1 MSKKKF
7 FVSSIISL
15 LLLLAG
21 LIYTVS
27 KYINEKYVI
36 DEILYYITNGANGTS
51 EGLLGYW
58 ISENVVRFSIV
69 MLVLFVPILLS
80 FYINKTIEFRVLK
93 KNVRFTFLPKTNRF
107 RFLYSG
113 MMVLLSI
120 VMGFFLLGADQYIK
134 RTFENSTFIEEHYVD
149 GRNIAIT
156 FPEEKRNLIVI
167 YLESM
172 ENTFIDKESG
182 GGWNYT
188 VIPELKNLALENL
201 NFSDSDKI
209 GGAYP
214 VSNTG
219 WTVAAMVATTSGIPL
234 KIPIERNSY
243 TTSDNFLEGAY
254 TLGDILKK
262 EGYNL
267 KLMVGSDANFGGRTN
282 YFKNHGD
289 YEIYDYYSAIEEGKM
304 TEEDKVWW
312 GFDDTDLFTWAKNEV
327 VELAADEEPF
337 NFTLLTV
344 NTHFPDGYLEEIAD
358 QQYETQYENVHALS
372 SKQVNDFISWIKEQE
387 FYENTTI
394 VLLGDHLSMQDPA
407 YYDGKIDPEYN
418 RTIYNTFINSVA
430 EPINAK
436 NRLFSS
442 LDMYPTILASMGV
455 EVEGNRLGLGT
466 NLFSAERTLVEQFGL
481 NYVDA
486 ELSKNSHFYN
496 QTILD
501 DDYFELIK
509 QAE

>member
-1 MSKKKF
+1 MSKKKI
-7 FVSSIISL
+7 FVSSISSL
-15 LLLLAG
+15 FLLLAG

-51 EGLLGYW
+51 EGLFGYW
-58 ISENVVRFSIV
+58 ISENIVRFSIV
-69 MLVLFVPILLS
+69 MLVLFIPILLS
-80 FYINKTIEFRVLK
+80 LYINKTIEFRVLK
-93 KNVRFTFLPKTNRF
+93 KDVRFTFLPKTNRF
-107 RFLYSG
+107 RILYSG
-113 MMVLLSI
+113 MVFLISI
-120 VMGFFLLGADQYIK
+120 VMGFFLIGADQYIK

-149 GRNIAIT
+149 GRNIAIN
-156 FPEEKRNLIVI
+156 FQEEKRNLIVI

-182 GGWNYT
+182 GGWNYN

-267 KLMVGSDANFGGRTN
+267 KLMVGSDASFGGRTN
-282 YFKNHGD
+282 YFKNH
-289 YEIYDYYSAIEEGKM
+289 
-304 TEEDKVWW
+304 
-312 GFDDTDLFTWAKNEV
+312 
-327 VELAADEEPF
+327 
-337 NFTLLTV
+337 TV

-358 QQYETQYENVHALS
+358 QKYETQYENVHALS
-372 SKQVNDFISWIKEQE
+372 SKQVYDFISWIKEQE